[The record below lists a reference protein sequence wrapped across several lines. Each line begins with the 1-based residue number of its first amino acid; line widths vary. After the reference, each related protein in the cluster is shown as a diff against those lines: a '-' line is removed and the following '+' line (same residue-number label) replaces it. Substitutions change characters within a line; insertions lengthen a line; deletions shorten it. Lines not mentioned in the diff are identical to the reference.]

1 MINYIISAYYLPYY
15 KIKKEKFGFL
25 NLNLENKGHRLIGT
39 FYDTDDL
46 DILDRFIIYKD
57 NENRKK
63 ITSSEKEVES
73 FLMVTK
79 DITQ

>member
-15 KIKKEKFGFL
+15 KIQKEKFGFL
-25 NLNLENKGHRLIGT
+25 NLNLENNGHRLIGT

-73 FLMVTK
+73 FLMVTNR
-79 DITQ
+79 ITQ